1 MKNNFIEEILE
12 IMPSLPRILRLNLER
27 DVFKPPLHSFHKG
40 LAPHHMAI
48 MKFVQIEGR
57 PYVGDICE
65 FSKISKAQ
73 MTNSIDK
80 LLSLGMVIREPDPND
95 RRKISISLTEK
106 GKSTIDNLD
115 SIIHDRM
122 RDKLSQLS
130 DDDLK
135 KLAEALKYL
144 VTTLEKLI

>member
-1 MKNNFIEEILE
+1 MKSSYIEEIIE

-27 DVFKPPLHSFHKG
+27 DVFKSPLQSFHKG

-65 FSKISKAQ
+65 FSRISKAQ

-80 LLSLGMVIREPDPND
+80 LITLGMVIREPDLHD
-95 RRKISISLTEK
+95 RRKISIILTEK
-106 GKSTIDNLD
+106 GKNAVDNLD
-115 SIIHDRM
+115 AIIHERM
-122 RDKLSQLS
+122 REKLSQLS
-130 DDDLK
+130 DDELM
-135 KLAEALKYL
+135 KLAEVLKYL